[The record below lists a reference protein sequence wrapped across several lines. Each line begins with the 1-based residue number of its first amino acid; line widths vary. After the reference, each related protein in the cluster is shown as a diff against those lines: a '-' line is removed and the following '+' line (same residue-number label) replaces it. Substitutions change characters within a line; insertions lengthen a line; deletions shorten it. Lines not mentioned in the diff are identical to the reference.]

1 MFLQIPRIAFINL
14 DKVSEL
20 SMSEDTGRVSI
31 EISFTD
37 ERDEDGFAIKTI
49 YGLRGYKST
58 ADAEH
63 ALRLAFGGLF
73 YKSERLLR
81 FPTAEEYYGNLL
93 NDETNKEGT

>member
-20 SMSEDTGRVSI
+20 SITENTGRVSI

-37 ERDEDGFAIKTI
+37 ERDEDGFAVKTF
-49 YGLRGYKST
+49 YGLRGYEST

-63 ALRLAFGGLF
+63 ALRLAFDGLF

-81 FPTAEEYYGNLL
+81 FPTAKEYYGTFPA
-93 NDETNKEGT
+93 DATNKEGS